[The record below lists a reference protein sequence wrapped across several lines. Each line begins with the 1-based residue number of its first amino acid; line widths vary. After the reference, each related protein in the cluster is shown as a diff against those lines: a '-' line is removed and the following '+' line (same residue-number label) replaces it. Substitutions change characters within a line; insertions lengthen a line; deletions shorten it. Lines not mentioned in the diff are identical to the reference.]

1 LFESPLLTIP
11 QAQRLLD
18 VTYDTA
24 QSDIGKLVDAAILQQ
39 MGKSF
44 YGKSFVAL
52 EILEIIREDE
62 A

>member
-11 QAQRLLD
+11 QAERLLD
-18 VTYDTA
+18 VKYDTA
-24 QSDIGKLVDAAILQQ
+24 QSNMGKLVDAAILPQ
-39 MGKSF
+39 MGKSS

-52 EILEIIREDE
+52 EILEIIREDG